1 MASRENAPPPDVWSD
16 VAAPTCFKDLLEQFF
31 FPLSQLCTISVDLAV
46 RERSPNGSDSE
57 LLGETGKWKRGVS
70 CLPVLMG

>member
-16 VAAPTCFKDLLEQFF
+16 VAAPTCFKDLLEQVF
-31 FPLSQLCTISVDLAV
+31 FPSLSVMYSVDLAV